1 MSICYYSFVE
11 FSIGF
16 VQFLKRIS
24 SCTQYAFVCVIVI
37 VFVLSTAQLWSW
49 QSWRSALSK
58 PNKSQAT
65 PTKHYKTLRN
75 STAILSKSLTW
86 NTLKAVLAGQCCL
99 IEFLA
104 SLLLLPEEP
113 TKSQMSL
120 CHIAQSA
127 NFQQLS
133 RRHKMNVKHN
143 PCECYSSHK
152 NWSTKHIFLVIID
165 GGSKPIVSSGPSGG
179 NFDW

>member
-1 MSICYYSFVE
+1 M
-11 FSIGF
+11 
-16 VQFLKRIS
+16 
-24 SCTQYAFVCVIVI
+24 
-37 VFVLSTAQLWSW
+37 LSTAQHWSW
-49 QSWRSALSK
+49 QSWRSALSKPNKSQATPTKHYKTLRNSIAIQSKSLTWYILVHIETLRNFTAIQSGLSK

-143 PCECYSSHK
+143 PVNVIRYTKIEMWNTFS
-152 NWSTKHIFLVIID
+152 WS
-165 GGSKPIVSSGPSGG
+165 
-179 NFDW
+179 

>member
-1 MSICYYSFVE
+1 M
-11 FSIGF
+11 
-16 VQFLKRIS
+16 
-24 SCTQYAFVCVIVI
+24 
-37 VFVLSTAQLWSW
+37 LSTAQLWSW

-65 PTKHYKTLRN
+65 PTKHYKTLQN
-75 STAILSKSLTW
+75 STAKQSKSLTW
-86 NTLKAVLAGQCCL
+86 NTLKAVLAEQCCL

-143 PCECYSSHK
+143 PCECYSLHK

-165 GGSKPIVSSGPSGG
+165 GGSKPIVSSRLDPRVETLIG
-179 NFDW
+179 NNLVSVQHPCFIGDYNKNKIGMF